1 MARKRRTHRR
11 RATKRRSPVTSL
23 RRHSVYL
30 TNPRRRRVRR
40 RHAVGVRR
48 HRRRSHNPP
57 IMGQVIQLGKDTL
70 ATLGGGAAAKLVG
83 GFLPAIGGVPGAV
96 AIGTALAIGLRMV
109 SARFLGADMARFVG
123 AGAMQPVLKGL
134 ISSISPQAGA
144 FLGDYYPYG
153 MMSYPE
159 QQVSGYLAEGAEP
172 QVEIGEEPAGVGSY
186 GY

>member
-1 MARKRRTHRR
+1 M
-11 RATKRRSPVTSL
+11 
-23 RRHSVYL
+23 
-30 TNPRRRRVRR
+30 
-40 RHAVGVRR
+40 
-48 HRRRSHNPP
+48 
-57 IMGQVIQLGKDTL
+57 QLGKDTL

-134 ISSISPQAGA
+134 ISSVSPQAGA

-153 MMSYPE
+153 MMAYPE
-159 QQVSGYLAEGAEP
+159 GQVSGYLGGDAEP